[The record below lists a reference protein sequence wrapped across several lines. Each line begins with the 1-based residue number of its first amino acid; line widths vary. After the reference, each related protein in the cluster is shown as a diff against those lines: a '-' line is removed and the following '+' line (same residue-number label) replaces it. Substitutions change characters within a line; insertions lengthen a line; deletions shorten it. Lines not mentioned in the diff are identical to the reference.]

1 VYGTEKEATMVHF
14 AGEGDSIKTGTSAIE
29 YHCVPVF
36 RLFFT
41 GDPSPKPLRRP
52 RRTPE
57 NSAMTRRTIL
67 AAAAAIAVL
76 AALPAAADTLVVCS
90 EASPDFMN
98 PQFSTANTAFDVGAQ
113 IYDRLVEIERGG
125 ANLIPAL
132 AESWDVSPDGLIYTF
147 HLRRGVKWQSNKSF
161 APTRDFNADD
171 VVFSFRRMMDK
182 ADPYYPIGGTGYQYF
197 ASLVEPSVKSI
208 DKIDDYT
215 VTFTLKMPQA
225 PILSAL
231 SVEPNSILSAEYAAT
246 MLKAGTPDL
255 TNQAPIGTGAFSF
268 VAYQKDSQIRY
279 KAFAEHWARKAGLD
293 DRIAKVDDLV
303 FSITT
308 DPQVRYAKLQ
318 AGECHIARYPAPGDL
333 ERMRADKQVTL
344 LQSPGADMSYLAF
357 NHEKKPFDDR
367 RVREALV
374 YASNI
379 PNIVKAVYQGTGVQT
394 AAMVPP
400 TLWSH
405 DESLKPRPYD
415 PEKAKAL
422 LAEAGLANGF
432 KTTLW
437 ALPVTRGYMP
447 NGGRAAELLQAD
459 WAKIGVT
466 AEIVSY
472 EWGEYLKRARAG
484 DHDIAMLGNTWDYP
498 DPSQILTSNWT
509 CEAMK
514 SGGNRARWC
523 NKDFSDSVATANAS
537 NDKAERDRLY
547 RHAQQVFQT
556 DVGGMLFANS
566 QTFTPIRKEVV
577 GYKIHGFG
585 GQPYFGV
592 SLAKQ

>member
-1 VYGTEKEATMVHF
+1 
-14 AGEGDSIKTGTSAIE
+14 
-29 YHCVPVF
+29 
-36 RLFFT
+36 
-41 GDPSPKPLRRP
+41 
-52 RRTPE
+52 
-57 NSAMTRRTIL
+57 MTRQPFAAFAFIAIL
-67 AAAAAIAVL
+67 AVGLA

-98 PQFSTANTAFDVGAQ
+98 PQFSTANTAFDAGAQ
-113 IYDRLVEIERGG
+113 VYDRLVEIERGG

-132 AESWDVSPDGLIYTF
+132 AESWDISPDGLLYTF

-161 APTRDFNADD
+161 TPTRDFNADD

-182 ADPYYPIGGTGYQYF
+182 SDPYYAIGGTGYQYF
-197 ASLVEPSVKSI
+197 ASLVEPAIKSI
-208 DKIDDYT
+208 DRVDDYT
-215 VTFTLKMPQA
+215 VTFALKVPQA

-231 SVEPNSILSAEYAAT
+231 SVEPNSILSAEYAAA

-255 TNQAPIGTGAFSF
+255 TNQAPIGTGAFAF
-268 VAYQKDSQIRY
+268 VAYQKDAQLRY
-279 KAFAEHWARKAGLD
+279 KAFADHWARKAGLD

-308 DPQVRYAKLQ
+308 DPAVRYAKLQ
-318 AGECHIARYPAPGDL
+318 AGECHIARYPSPGDL
-333 ERMRADKQVTL
+333 DRMRTDPTLTL

-357 NHEKKPFDDR
+357 NHEKKPLDDR

-379 PNIVKAVYQGTGVQT
+379 PNIVKAVYQGTGIQT

-405 DESLKPRPYD
+405 DETLTPRPYD
-415 PEKAKAL
+415 PAKAKAL
-422 LAEAGLANGF
+422 LAEAGLPNGF
-432 KTTLW
+432 KISLW

-447 NGGRAAELLQAD
+447 NGRRAAELLQAD

-466 AEIVSY
+466 AEIVTY

-514 SGGNRARWC
+514 TGGNRARWC
-523 NKDFSDSVATANAS
+523 NKDFSESVSRANAS

-547 RHAQQVFQT
+547 RHAQEVFQA

-566 QTFTPIRKEVV
+566 QTFTPIRKNVV

-592 SLAKQ
+592 ALAK

>member
-1 VYGTEKEATMVHF
+1 
-14 AGEGDSIKTGTSAIE
+14 
-29 YHCVPVF
+29 
-36 RLFFT
+36 
-41 GDPSPKPLRRP
+41 
-52 RRTPE
+52 
-57 NSAMTRRTIL
+57 MTRRTIL
-67 AAAAAIAVL
+67 AAAAAVAVL

-161 APTRDFNADD
+161 TPTRDFNADD

-231 SVEPNSILSAEYAAT
+231 SVEPNSILSAEYAAA

-279 KAFAEHWARKAGLD
+279 KAFADHWAKKAGLD

-303 FSITT
+303 FSIAT

-333 ERMRADKQVTL
+333 ERMRADPKVTL

-357 NHEKKPFDDR
+357 NHEKKPLDDR

-432 KTTLW
+432 KITLW

-447 NGGRAAELLQAD
+447 NGRRAAELLQAD

-498 DPSQILTSNWT
+498 DPSQILTSNWS

-523 NKDFSDSVATANAS
+523 NKDFSDSVAKANAS

-547 RHAQQVFQT
+547 RHAQEVFQA

>member
-1 VYGTEKEATMVHF
+1 M
-14 AGEGDSIKTGTSAIE
+14 
-29 YHCVPVF
+29 P
-36 RLFFT
+36 RLT
-41 GDPSPKPLRRP
+41 TTLAPL
-52 RRTPE
+52 
-57 NSAMTRRTIL
+57 L
-67 AAAAAIAVL
+67 APL
-76 AALPAAADTLVVCS
+76 AALALLAAFPAAADTLVVCS

-98 PQFSTANTAFDVGAQ
+98 PQFSTANTAFDAGAQ

-125 ANLIPAL
+125 AALIPAL
-132 AESWDVSPDGLIYTF
+132 AESWDVSPDGLVYTF
-147 HLRRGVKWQSNKSF
+147 HLRKGVAWQSNKVF
-161 APTRDFNADD
+161 TPTRDFNADD

-197 ASLVEPSVKSI
+197 AALVEPAIKAI
-208 DKIDDYT
+208 DKVDDYT
-215 VTFTLKMPQA
+215 VAFALKMPQA

-231 SVEPNSILSAEYAAT
+231 SVEPNSILSAEYAAA
-246 MLKAGTPDL
+246 MLRAGTPDL
-255 TNQAPIGTGAFSF
+255 TNQAPIGTGAFAF

-279 KAFAEHWARKAGLD
+279 KAFADHWAKKAGLD

-333 ERMRADKQVTL
+333 DRMRADASLTL

-379 PNIVKAVYQGTGVQT
+379 PNIVKAVYQGTGIQT

-405 DESLKPRPYD
+405 DETLTPRQYD

-422 LAEAGLANGF
+422 LAAAGLPNGF

-447 NGGRAAELLQAD
+447 NGRRAAELLQAD

-509 CEAMK
+509 CDAIK

-523 NKDFSDSVATANAS
+523 NKDFSDSVAKANAS

-547 RHAQQVFQT
+547 RHAQQVFQE
-556 DVGGMLFANS
+556 DAGGMLFANS
-566 QTFTPIRKEVV
+566 QSFTPIRKNVV

-592 SLAKQ
+592 ALAKQ

>member
-1 VYGTEKEATMVHF
+1 
-14 AGEGDSIKTGTSAIE
+14 
-29 YHCVPVF
+29 
-36 RLFFT
+36 
-41 GDPSPKPLRRP
+41 
-52 RRTPE
+52 
-57 NSAMTRRTIL
+57 MTRRTIL
-67 AAAAAIAVL
+67 AAAAAVAVL

-447 NGGRAAELLQAD
+447 NGRRAAELLQAD

>member
-1 VYGTEKEATMVHF
+1 M
-14 AGEGDSIKTGTSAIE
+14 I
-29 YHCVPVF
+29 
-36 RLFFT
+36 
-41 GDPSPKPLRRP
+41 
-52 RRTPE
+52 RRTT
-57 NSAMTRRTIL
+57 AL
-67 AAAAAIAVL
+67 AAAAAIAL
-76 AALPAAADTLVVCS
+76 LTAPPAAADTLVVCS

-98 PQFSTANTAFDVGAQ
+98 PQFSTANTAFDAGAQ
-113 IYDRLVEIERGG
+113 LYDRLVEIERGG
-125 ANLIPAL
+125 ANLVPAL
-132 AESWDVSPDGLIYTF
+132 AESWEVSPDGLVYTF
-147 HLRRGVKWQSNKSF
+147 HLRKGVKWQSNKSF
-161 APTRDFNADD
+161 APTREFNADD

-197 ASLVEPSVKSI
+197 AALVEPAIKSI

-215 VTFTLKMPQA
+215 VTFTLKVPQA

-231 SVEPNSILSAEYAAT
+231 SVEPNSILSAEYAAA

-279 KAFAEHWARKAGLD
+279 KAFADHWARKAGLN
-293 DRIAKVDDLV
+293 DRVAKVDDLV

-308 DPQVRYAKLQ
+308 DPQVRYAKLK

-333 ERMRADKQVTL
+333 ERMRADTQVTL

-357 NHEKKPFDDR
+357 NHEKKPLDDR

-379 PNIVKAVYQGTGVQT
+379 PNIVTAVYQGTGVQT

-405 DESLKPRPYD
+405 DDGLRPRPYD
-415 PEKAKAL
+415 PAKAKAL
-422 LAEAGLANGF
+422 LAEAGLPSGF
-432 KTTLW
+432 KITLW

-447 NGGRAAELLQAD
+447 NGRRAAELLQAD

-509 CEAMK
+509 CDAIK

-523 NKDFSDSVATANAS
+523 NKDFSDSVAKANAS

-547 RHAQQVFQT
+547 RHAQQVFQD

-592 SLAKQ
+592 TLMK